1 MRRITLGV
9 LVSIAMAGSPHAAGS
24 DPAFAARVGE
34 AIARA
39 VAMRMGPGA
48 AVRVEQ
54 LSITATAGSG
64 PLEVTPAPDA
74 RTGRPS
80 SYSLT
85 MTTPAGPRRLGSAMA
100 TVRVEADLL
109 RATRDLARGDALIE
123 GDVVAGRGDA
133 DGVVLK
139 RLPIAAEAIGARVT
153 RAIDL
158 GALLSTDVLSVP
170 WSVRS
175 GQQVRLRAVV
185 DGIEAHGMA
194 VATENGRIGT
204 VIRVVNPDS
213 RRTLVGRVVGLGQV
227 EVMHGL

>member
-1 MRRITLGV
+1 MRRIALGV
-9 LVSIAMAGSPHAAGS
+9 LVSIALGSAAHAAPT

-54 LSITATAGSG
+54 LSITATPGSG

-85 MTTPAGPRRLGSAMA
+85 ATTSAGPRRLGSAMA
-100 TVRVEADLL
+100 TVRVKTDLL
-109 RATRDLARGDALIE
+109 HAARTLVRGEVLIE

-139 RLPIAAEAIGARVT
+139 RLPIAAEALGARVT
-153 RAIDL
+153 RGVDE

-175 GQQVRLRAVV
+175 GQPVRLRAVV

-213 RRTLVGRVVGLGQV
+213 RRTLVGRVVGLGEV

>member
-1 MRRITLGV
+1 MRRIILGV
-9 LVSIAMAGSPHAAGS
+9 FISIVLGDTARAVSP
-24 DPAFAARVGE
+24 DPTFAARVGE

-39 VAMRMGPGA
+39 VAARMGPGA
-48 AVRVEQ
+48 AARVEQ
-54 LSITATAGSG
+54 LSITATPGTG

-74 RTGRPS
+74 RTGRLS

-85 MTTPAGPRRLGSAMA
+85 TITPGGPRRLGSAMA
-100 TVRVEADLL
+100 TVRVETDML
-109 RATRDLARGDALIE
+109 RATRALARGDTLIQD
-123 GDVVAGRGDA
+123 DVVAGRGDA

-139 RLPIAAEAIGARVT
+139 RLPIAAETLGARVK
-153 RAIDL
+153 RAVEE
-158 GALLSTDVLSVP
+158 GALLSSDVLSVP

-213 RRTLVGRVVGLGQV
+213 RRTLVGRVVGPGEV